1 MNSPVSENQPIV
13 CDLSA
18 VPAADREKLMAAVPP
33 LFRAVQEVHALP
45 NGYAFGFPNEPGRFM
60 ALAQFVDNERL
71 CCPFYNFVLEVEPS
85 GGPFWLRM
93 TGGEGVKQ
101 FLETVFG
108 DLQGAVRNELIRPEP
123 GDHLDEVVAQAAPV
137 LAAAM
142 DMASAHPNGGR

>member
-1 MNSPVSENQPIV
+1 MNSPASENQPIV

-18 VPAADREKLMAAVPP
+18 VPVADRQRLMAAVPP
-33 LFRAVQEVHALP
+33 LFQAVQEVHELP
-45 NGYAFGFPNEPGRFM
+45 NGYAFGFPHEPGRFM

-101 FLETVFG
+101 FLETVFS
-108 DLQGAVRNELIRPEP
+108 DLHGAVRNELIRPEP
-123 GDHLDEVVAQAAPV
+123 GDHLDEVVAHAAPV
-137 LAAAM
+137 LAATLGKALNN
-142 DMASAHPNGGR
+142 PQGRQ